1 MTANTQNK
9 PATADA
15 MQALMAELFPICRS
29 ITGDGVRRSLSLL
42 ADVIPL
48 QIHEV
53 PSGTAV
59 FDWTVPNE
67 WNVNEAW
74 VKDPT
79 GQKIIDFGE
88 HNLHLMSYSEPLRE
102 TMPLDALKPHLYS
115 LPEQPDLIPYRTS
128 YYARDWGF
136 CLPHKQLELLPDGD
150 YDVFIDST
158 LEPGGL
164 SYGEY
169 LIPGEIEKEVLV
181 FSHVCH
187 PSLANDNLSGLVV
200 NSFLA
205 QRLADA
211 DNYYTY
217 RFVFAPGAIGSITW
231 LAMNEDMLRRVHCGL
246 VSVLLGGDNR
256 FTYKKSRAGNAEID
270 TVVPFVLEENQQPH
284 DVIDFEPY
292 GYDERQFGS
301 PGIALNVGR
310 LTRAPNNEFP
320 EYHSSADNLAF
331 VSKESLAESLAA
343 LWRISQVLDAN
354 RTYNNLNPKC
364 EPQLGRRGL
373 YGSVGGEHI
382 KSQEHAM
389 LWLLNQSDGQNSILD
404 IAKTSGLPFDTLAEA
419 AGRLV
424 DAELLATADNV

>member
-15 MQALMAELFPICRS
+15 MQALMTELFPICRS

-205 QRLADA
+205 QRLAEA